1 MENRKIFI
9 GSGKKKE
16 FSNGGSI
23 INASICIDD
32 LLQQV
37 NEFATQSTGNGKKY
51 IKLKIGSRKQADNF
65 GNTHFIEIDTWK
77 PEPQQGGEYS
87 NPNPTYQSQPAQ
99 PQQIPACDDP
109 NDPNYIPF

>member
-23 INASICIDD
+23 INASICVDD
-32 LLQQV
+32 LLQHAE
-37 NEFATQSTGNGKKY
+37 EFQTVSNGNGKKY

-77 PEPQQGGEYS
+77 PEPQQGGAS
-87 NPNPTYQSQPAQ
+87 AQAQNYQSQQ
-99 PQQIPACDDP
+99 SQSQHIPACDDP